1 MVKQKLKKKIKSLRT
16 ALNENIEKNIYARLA
31 RTGGARHSPGPLDWW
46 REREKDVILEN
57 DEMASQMSGSIVNNF
72 KYLKDLYGGN
82 NPFGPKFNRPVV
94 SNIQEQVVEPVKEL
108 TYNLPVFIGNL
119 TLNQIYNFFMTF
131 DYSVIIDHA
140 HEINV
145 FPFRLL
151 PGLIIYRELT
161 NMFVSKA
168 YPMSHNH
175 LIKNTRL
182 KENWLLEQQK
192 ILRLFMLFY
201 GPILTFS
208 FFNMSQDAIGDLLQ
222 INSIINK
229 DNSDESIANSIF
241 SFLFFF
247 NKNKNKNEKKEN
259 KFIKILKRVLIS
271 LFILLFLDFN
281 TILNFILKISYSDLV
296 LFTLI
301 IDFIY
306 IIYKLIQIYI
316 FVLIIR
322 KKIKTP
328 NYLPLFLSKWFKK
341 REEIS
346 NSEPKVIG
354 IFMDLYIKDIIS
366 HITLFIFFSIIYIFF
381 L

>member
-1 MVKQKLKKKIKSLRT
+1 
-16 ALNENIEKNIYARLA
+16 
-31 RTGGARHSPGPLDWW
+31 
-46 REREKDVILEN
+46 
-57 DEMASQMSGSIVNNF
+57 
-72 KYLKDLYGGN
+72 
-82 NPFGPKFNRPVV
+82 
-94 SNIQEQVVEPVKEL
+94 
-108 TYNLPVFIGNL
+108 
-119 TLNQIYNFFMTF
+119 
-131 DYSVIIDHA
+131 
-140 HEINV
+140 
-145 FPFRLL
+145 
-151 PGLIIYRELT
+151 
-161 NMFVSKA
+161 
-168 YPMSHNH
+168 
-175 LIKNTRL
+175 
-182 KENWLLEQQK
+182 
-192 ILRLFMLFY
+192 MLFY

-366 HITLFIFFSIIYIFF
+366 HITLFIFFSIIYVFF
-381 L
+381 LNILL